1 MLVVIIK
8 SLPNVLAVPHA
19 GQAAYRTSSRQG
31 PVHGESHML
40 VLLCDPD
47 HLRDRYGGSHSIGS
61 VPLGTSS
68 IAHIVDAMVVHKVM
82 LASTVRISSSILD
95 SPRKLIVTQM
105 IVERYRNIVCHD
117 MFIRVLRN
125 IISWWSVVLCAGRQ
139 FSRTMYRYPDRI

>member
-117 MFIRVLRN
+117 LQERPGVSRVFLEDQ
-125 IISWWSVVLCAGRQ
+125 VEDVLVLAQRRVPVA
-139 FSRTMYRYPDRI
+139 SH